1 MNRAGLVITLVIA
14 VVVGIV
20 FAVDP
25 QFDLGWRL
33 RR

>member
-14 VVVGIV
+14 VVVGVV

-25 QFDLGWRL
+25 QFDRRWRL